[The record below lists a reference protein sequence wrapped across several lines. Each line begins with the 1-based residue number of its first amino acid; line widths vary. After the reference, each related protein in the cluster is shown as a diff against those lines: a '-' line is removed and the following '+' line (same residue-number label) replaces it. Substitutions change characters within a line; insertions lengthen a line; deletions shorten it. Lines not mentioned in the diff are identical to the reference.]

1 MHKFFLKELLV
12 KVLIITLL
20 FFTGINTVNAQGSGF
35 GYEIDNFVSE
45 IVIEKDTSLNIKE
58 TIQVNFVNPRHGI
71 IRVIPVTYTSKGRTI
86 HTRFDLV
93 DVKDDKGVSHKYQ
106 TSKLGQSVSIKI
118 GDPDVYV
125 SGLKTYVINYNV
137 SKVLQR
143 YDEHDEL
150 YWNVTGSEWDTLIHR
165 SSISVE
171 SSYAPIIKVE
181 CFAGPFGGS
190 DRFCQGSSTSDKAYF
205 SSTTE
210 LGLNRDF
217 TIVVGVDKNNSLAF
231 PGYLE
236 NAINNFLDN
245 WAYLPSVFPLIIIF
259 FYWFK
264 KGRDRKFTSGNPYFE
279 TEDKS
284 ETNVKLFERSQF
296 SFTYHPIEGLTPTE
310 VGTVIDEKV
319 DIADIVAEIT
329 ELARLGLCEI
339 RKIERKK
346 LIGSTTDFA
355 FIKTSSK
362 ENVNLRDYQKYLFD
376 EIFKAANIK
385 KSKNKNNQDVLKLQ
399 GKQEFVLLSE
409 LKGNFYKVLPEFK
422 KKLYAR
428 METEKIFSGDPEKVR
443 AKWVGILILL
453 EFIAG
458 FLVFNYSQSTA
469 NFGPV
474 MLLVIFFIPSLVMAI
489 SMPRRTAKGYA
500 LYIQIKG
507 LRWYLQKGKWRH
519 EIAEKHLFFEEI
531 LPLAISLGVVGKL
544 VSYMKNL
551 GVNPPNYFSGTSS
564 SSFTSDLLLFQTVSS
579 RSFLTTPQGTWSG
592 SSSWSGGSGFSGG
605 SSGGGFGGGGGGSW

>member
-1 MHKFFLKELLV
+1 MHKFFLNKLLNSIAV
-12 KVLIITLL
+12 IALL
-20 FFTGINTVNAQGSGF
+20 FFTGTNIVNAQESDF
-35 GYEIDNFVSE
+35 DFEIDNFESE
-45 IVIEKDTSLNIKE
+45 IIIEKDTSLNIKE
-58 TIQVNFVNPRHGI
+58 TIKVNFVNPRHGI
-71 IRVIPVTYTSKGRTI
+71 IRVIPITYTSKGKTI
-86 HTRFDLV
+86 RTRFDLA
-93 DVKDDKGVSHKYQ
+93 DVKDDQGVSYKYQ

-118 GDPDVYV
+118 GDSDVYV
-125 SGLKTYVINYNV
+125 SGEKTYVISYNV

-143 YDEHDEL
+143 YDGYDEL
-150 YWNVTGSEWDTLIHR
+150 YWNVTGSEWETIIHR
-165 SSISVE
+165 SSVSVE
-171 SSYAPIIKVE
+171 SPYASIMKAE
-181 CFAGPFGGS
+181 CFAGSFGGS
-190 DRFCQGSSTSDKAYF
+190 DRFCQGSSAGDKAYF

-217 TIVVGVDKNNSLAF
+217 TIVVGMDKNNSLAF

-236 NAINNFLDN
+236 NTINNFLDN
-245 WAYLPSVFPLIIIF
+245 WAYLPSVFPLVIIF
-259 FYWFK
+259 YYWFK
-264 KGRDRKFTSGNPYFE
+264 KGRDKKFTSGNPYFE
-279 TEDKS
+279 TDDKF
-284 ETNVKLFERSQF
+284 ETDVKLFEKTQF
-296 SFTYHPIEGLTPTE
+296 SFTYHPIDGLTPAE

-319 DIADIVAEIT
+319 DIADIIAEIA

-339 RKIERKK
+339 RKIEKK
-346 LIGSTTDFA
+346 KMIGSTTDFA
-355 FIKTSSK
+355 FIKTQNK
-362 ENVNLRDYQKYLFD
+362 ENIDLRNYQRYLFD
-376 EIFKAANIK
+376 EIFKAGNIK
-385 KSKNKNNQDVLKLQ
+385 KSKNKYDQDELKFSE
-399 GKQEFVLLSE
+399 KQEFVLLSE

-443 AKWVGILILL
+443 GKWVGILMLL
-453 EFIAG
+453 EFVAG

-474 MLLVIFFIPSLVMAI
+474 ILLVIFFVPSLVMAI

-500 LYIQIKG
+500 LYTQIKG

-544 VSYMKNL
+544 VSYMKDL
-551 GVNPPNYFSGTSS
+551 GVNPPNYFSGTSN

-579 RSFLTTPQGTWSG
+579 KSFLSTPQGTWSG